1 MLIRKSFTI
10 IVDQVAVPSGS
21 EDLSIV
27 AVDLSAGMFSHV
39 KHGAR
44 CAMGKV
50 GEDNKPK
57 KGEEFQC
64 ITDSTV
70 VLTCCKGD
78 CQSQWKTP
86 HIWPLTTRKPFNRF
100 R

>member
-57 KGEEFQC
+57 KGRGISMYHRQHGSA
-64 ITDSTV
+64 D
-70 VLTCCKGD
+70 L
-78 CQSQWKTP
+78 
-86 HIWPLTTRKPFNRF
+86 L
-100 R
+100 